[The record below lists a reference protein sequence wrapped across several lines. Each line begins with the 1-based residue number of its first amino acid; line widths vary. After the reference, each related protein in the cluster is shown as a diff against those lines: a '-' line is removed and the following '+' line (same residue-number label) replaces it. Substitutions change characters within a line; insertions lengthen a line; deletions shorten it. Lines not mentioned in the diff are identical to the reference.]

1 MITQE
6 EVARSIHG
14 AIRLAT
20 FDAKG
25 FDFFDDSDERFWLS
39 FWAAAF
45 VAPFHL
51 FFSLLGMPKEGPA
64 NFGHYFVVIA
74 LLYAIRWTLWPLVM
88 VSVTRGAGRF
98 DHYNRYMMAYNW
110 AQFVG
115 AVFLVSVIFLA
126 NMLFPA
132 ALVAYVFYA
141 GVAAV
146 LAYEWF
152 IARNALQIGKVLATL
167 IVLLNLAL
175 AFGLQF
181 LSESFT
187 RT

>member
-20 FDAKG
+20 FDRRG
-25 FDFFDDSDERFWLS
+25 FEFFDDSDERFWLS

-51 FFSLLGMPKEGPA
+51 FFTLLGVPSEGPKS
-64 NFGHYFVVIA
+64 FLHFFVVVA

-98 DHYNRYMMAYNW
+98 DRYNRYMMAYNW

-115 AVFLVSVIFLA
+115 AVFLVSMIFLA
-126 NMLFPA
+126 NLLFPPG
-132 ALVAYVFYA
+132 LVPYVFYA

-152 IARNALQIGKVLATL
+152 IARNALEISKLQATL
-167 IVLLNLAL
+167 IIALNLAL

-181 LSESFT
+181 IAEAMT
-187 RT
+187 RN